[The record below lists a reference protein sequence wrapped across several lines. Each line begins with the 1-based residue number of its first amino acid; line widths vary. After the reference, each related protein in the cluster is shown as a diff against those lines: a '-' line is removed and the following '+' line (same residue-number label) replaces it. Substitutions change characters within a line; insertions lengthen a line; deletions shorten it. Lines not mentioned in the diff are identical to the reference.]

1 MFHLSSCDW
10 PEHSLLPAVSSYWLD
25 TPSAKSQPH
34 STAAAA
40 ASDCCQTERS
50 TALLDVESDEM
61 LQAKVITE
69 NPPVTVTT
77 RDLM

>member
-1 MFHLSSCDW
+1 MIGRNTVFYLLSPPIGW
-10 PEHSLLPAVSSYWLD
+10 THQVPIHSY
-25 TPSAKSQPH
+25 
-34 STAAAA
+34 TAQLAAA

-61 LQAKVITE
+61 LQQEKVTTE